1 MAKKKKERMMGS
13 ANSVES
19 ITSQYPAP
27 RKAQN
32 LDSVKGFRN
41 ASGENSPHTTLVKKQ
56 HSKSVDPYAQPMGRR
71 SNVSYER
78 GGAKYGVPV
87 RFQAMTAPEAG
98 ATQANGRIFKPALKR
113 QAPNFQM
120 GSMDL
125 N

>member
-1 MAKKKKERMMGS
+1 MAKKKKVAGD
-13 ANSVES
+13 SVES
-19 ITSQYPAP
+19 LTSTYPSERPAMGLSSI
-27 RKAQN
+27 QN
-32 LDSVKGFRN
+32 VRY
-41 ASGENSPHTTLVKKQ
+41 ASAENSPYTTLVKRQ
-56 HSKSVDPYAQPMGRR
+56 NSKAVDPYVQPIGKRTY
-71 SNVSYER
+71 VPYER

-87 RFQAMTAPEAG
+87 RFQAMVSPEAG